1 MAIIPG
7 TNQNIVIDTPAR
19 QKTRRLVLILVAVAI
34 IIGLVIYFGFGG
46 GGSTGG
52 QPPITG
58 QPAMTGQPAGGEMLA
73 TPITTQQQ
81 IDQSNKILESLKNIS
96 LLNPVFTDK
105 KFQSLILSDQ
115 IPVVSGTKGRENPF
129 SPF

>member
-19 QKTRRLVLILVAVAI
+19 QKTRQTVLILVGVAI
-34 IIGLVIYFGFGG
+34 ITGLVIYFGFGG
-46 GGSTGG
+46 SGPTGG
-52 QPPITG
+52 QPS
-58 QPAMTGQPAGGEMLA
+58 ATGQPAGGETLA

-81 IDQSNKILESLKNIS
+81 IDQSNQILESLKNIS
-96 LLNPVFTDK
+96 LNNPVFTDK
-105 KFQSLILSDQ
+105 KFQSLIASDQ

-129 SPF
+129 APF